1 MTKFMAHALSSTQTG
16 NEDELT
22 VLFDFPVVSEN
33 PNLLRFAL
41 GAAIVQIKF
50 WTQNFWN
57 IQSDRK
63 SMKVR

>member
-1 MTKFMAHALSSTQTG
+1 MRKFMAHALSSTQTG
-16 NEDELT
+16 NEDEPT

-50 WTQNFWN
+50 RTQNFWN

>member
-41 GAAIVQIKF
+41 GAAIVQKKNSGRRISG
-50 WTQNFWN
+50 TSNP
-57 IQSDRK
+57 IESP
-63 SMKVR
+63 

>member
-1 MTKFMAHALSSTQTG
+1 MRKFMAHALSSTQTG
-16 NEDELT
+16 NEDEPT

-50 WTQNFWN
+50 PTQNFWN